1 VEKPAGLAS
10 WGGDPMD
17 NWLKALVACA
27 GVVVISG
34 GGYYAY
40 SQYADARARSLEQ
53 ARLENVRDGL
63 FRDAEAAKN
72 DVEAVKKYC
81 QAAKTSQTLS
91 VLADKHELYRKIE
104 ENCRY
109 FGYL

>member
-1 VEKPAGLAS
+1 
-10 WGGDPMD
+10 MD

-27 GVVVISG
+27 CVVIISG

-40 SQYADARARSLEQ
+40 SQYAETRAHSLEQ

-81 QAAKTSQTLS
+81 RAAQTSQTLS
-91 VLADKHELYRKIE
+91 ALADKRDLYRQIE